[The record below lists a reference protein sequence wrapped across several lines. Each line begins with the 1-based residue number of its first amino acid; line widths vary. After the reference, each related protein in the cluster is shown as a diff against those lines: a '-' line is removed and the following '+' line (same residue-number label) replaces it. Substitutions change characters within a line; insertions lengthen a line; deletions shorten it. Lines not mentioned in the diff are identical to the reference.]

1 MSQDAIFTFPF
12 YVFSRNSWSRNQG
25 LGARKIEIGFRMEK
39 RKNKAGMEEETRALD
54 LARNGVAGGNGV
66 NIDDA
71 GKRLIGGCLTR
82 TMHMLRS
89 IRRD

>member
-1 MSQDAIFTFPF
+1 MVSK
-12 YVFSRNSWSRNQG
+12 SRSWS
-25 LGARKIEIGFRMEK
+25 EK
-39 RKNKAGMEEETRALD
+39 DRDRFSDGNKAGMEEETRALD

>member
-1 MSQDAIFTFPF
+1 
-12 YVFSRNSWSRNQG
+12 
-25 LGARKIEIGFRMEK
+25 
-39 RKNKAGMEEETRALD
+39 MEEETRALD

>member
-1 MSQDAIFTFPF
+1 
-12 YVFSRNSWSRNQG
+12 
-25 LGARKIEIGFRMEK
+25 MEK

-54 LARNGVAGGNGV
+54 LVRNGVAGGNGV

>member
-1 MSQDAIFTFPF
+1 MDADAIFTFPF
-12 YVFSRNSWSRNQG
+12 YVFPRNSWSRNQG

-39 RKNKAGMEEETRALD
+39 RNKARMEEETRALD